1 MLNGIALSTPVY
13 AEFITYA
20 PTLEQQAEIL
30 AIPNFV
36 NVTGA
41 PYDPDKV
48 IAILHNKYT
57 NLARQRIEG
66 VDLSGSY
73 RFDFGG
79 GWLTIRG
86 SATWLDSSQQ
96 NSAGQ
101 SSYSLS
107 VTIFNPA
114 KLNRSEEHKYELQSL
129 MSISYHVLR
138 LK

>member
-1 MLNGIALSTPVY
+1 MLTGIALSTPVY

-66 VDLSGSY
+66 VDLGGRRIIKKKSGG
-73 RFDFGG
+73 R
-79 GWLTIRG
+79 
-86 SATWLDSSQQ
+86 
-96 NSAGQ
+96 
-101 SSYSLS
+101 
-107 VTIFNPA
+107 
-114 KLNRSEEHKYELQSL
+114 LNRSRKQCLDNTHRTRERQSSSQRDSTTSQERVIKQVKY
-129 MSISYHVLR
+129 
-138 LK
+138 

>member
-1 MLNGIALSTPVY
+1 MPRHPVVLPGLEGERRWVKIDYTDRGRRPMLTGIALSTPVY

-66 VDLSGSY
+66 VDL
-73 RFDFGG
+73 GG
-79 GWLTIRG
+79 RYSIKYGNGLLKIRG
-86 SATWLDSSQQ
+86 CAMWLDHS
-96 NSAGQ
+96 
-101 SSYSLS
+101 
-107 VTIFNPA
+107 
-114 KLNRSEEHKYELQSL
+114 K
-129 MSISYHVLR
+129 
-138 LK
+138 